1 MAHSVTGLI
10 AKHTVLEALSREH
23 SLPWPVVLAG
33 DLAILPLRDV
43 DLAPFQTAL
52 LESTGDEW
60 RNLSERLLEELRR
73 SSRYRGP
80 LMYFETEY
88 FGGLGGQG
96 AVVFKDGQ
104 LIFGPRWAA
113 SGPINH
119 ALKLLG
125 VRIEAPSRDEFQT
138 VGLHLYRFTDG
149 WLKPQ

>member
-1 MAHSVTGLI
+1 M
-10 AKHTVLEALSREH
+10 
-23 SLPWPVVLAG
+23 PWPVVLRG

-52 LESTGDEW
+52 LDTTGDAW
-60 RNLSERLLEELRR
+60 QYLSEQLLEELRR
-73 SSRYRGP
+73 SSLYRGP

-96 AVVFKDGQ
+96 AAVFRDGE
-104 LIFGPRWAA
+104 LIFGPHWAA
-113 SGPINH
+113 IGSINH

-125 VRIEAPSRDEFQT
+125 VRIEGPSRDEFET
-138 VGLHLYRFTDG
+138 VGLHLHRFTDE